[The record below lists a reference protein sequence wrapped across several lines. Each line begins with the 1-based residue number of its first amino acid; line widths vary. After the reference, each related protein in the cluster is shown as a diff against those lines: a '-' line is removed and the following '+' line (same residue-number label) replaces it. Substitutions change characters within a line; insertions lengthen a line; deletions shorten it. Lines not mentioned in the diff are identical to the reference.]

1 MTKFFTPLLIVLG
14 IYSSTFAQTKNN
26 VEFGA
31 NIGYNVAYIN
41 ETGIGDLNSPA
52 IGGVNLAISADIKVS
67 DWWSIKG
74 KLIYDQKGWND
85 GYVVDADGATVDY
98 VDFRLNYITI
108 PVTANWHFGRMKN
121 WYLNF
126 GPYAGFLLNATET
139 SSGANIKPG
148 FNNTDF
154 GIALGI
160 GVKFPITDKL
170 RLFIE
175 DEGEAGVINI
185 LKGSPDGILIQN
197 VRSGLNVG
205 INFPLD

>member
-1 MTKFFTPLLIVLG
+1 MTKFFTPLLLLLG
-14 IYSSTFAQTKNN
+14 IYSSSFAQTKNN

-41 ETGIGDLNSPA
+41 ETGYGNLNSPA
-52 IGGVNLAISADIKVS
+52 VSGLNLGVSADFKLSDRWSLRGKV
-67 DWWSIKG
+67 
-74 KLIYDQKGWND
+74 IYDQKGWND
-85 GYVVDADGATVDY
+85 GYLVDAEGETDNVN
-98 VDFRLNYITI
+98 FRLNYITI
-108 PVTANWHFGRMKN
+108 PVTVNWHFGRMKN

-139 SSGANIKPG
+139 SSGTDIKPG

-160 GVKFPITDKL
+160 GVKFPITNKL

-175 DEGEAGVINI
+175 DEGQAGIANI
-185 LKGSPDGILIQN
+185 LKGSPNGLFVQN
-197 VRSGLNVG
+197 IRSALNVG

>member
-14 IYSSTFAQTKNN
+14 IYSSTFAQTKGN

-41 ETGIGDLNSPA
+41 ETGFSDLNSPA
-52 IGGVNLAISADIKVS
+52 IGGFNLGVSADIKVS
-67 DWWSIKG
+67 DKWSIKG

-85 GYVVDADGATVDY
+85 GYLVDAEGETIKNVN
-98 VDFRLNYITI
+98 FRLNYITI

-126 GPYAGFLLNATET
+126 GPYVGFLLNATET
-139 SSGANIKPG
+139 SSNTDIKPG

-154 GIALGI
+154 GVALAI

-175 DEGEAGVINI
+175 DEGEAGVVNI
-185 LKGSPDGILIQN
+185 LKGTPDGIIIQN
-197 VRSGLNVG
+197 VRSAINVG

>member
-1 MTKFFTPLLIVLG
+1 MTKFITPLLLVLG
-14 IYSSTFAQTKNN
+14 IYSSVIAQTKNN

-41 ETGIGDLNSPA
+41 ETGFGDLNSPSV
-52 IGGVNLAISADIKVS
+52 GGVNLGISADIKVS
-67 DWWSIKG
+67 DRWSIKG
-74 KLIYDQKGWND
+74 KLIYDQKGWAD
-85 GYVVDADGATVDY
+85 GYLVDAEEETINDIN
-98 VDFRLNYITI
+98 FRLNYITI

-126 GPYAGFLLNATET
+126 GPYAGFLLNATQT
-139 SSGANIKPG
+139 SGNTDIKPA

-160 GVKFPITDKL
+160 GVKFPITDKV

-175 DEGEAGVINI
+175 DEGEAGVVNI

-197 VRSGLNVG
+197 VRSGINVG